1 MVYLT
6 RIEKFNAAHK
16 LWVKHWSEEKNKAIF
31 GKCANK
37 NFHGH
42 NYTLHVTVKSKLDPE
57 TGFVINARDLS
68 AIVKS
73 EIINE
78 LDHMNLN
85 MDIEEFANNVQ
96 PTCENLCVYIWRKL
110 QDKLNNCRLHR
121 IKLYE
126 TDTIYAEYFGGL

>member
-16 LWVKHWSEEKNKAIF
+16 LWVKTWSDEKNKSMF

-42 NYTLHVTVKSKLDPE
+42 NYTLHVTVKGHLDPA
-57 TGFVINARDLS
+57 TGFVINAKDLS
-68 AIVKS
+68 AIVKK
-73 EIINE
+73 EIVEE

-85 MDIEEFANNVQ
+85 MDIPEFEGNIQ
-96 PTCENLCVYIWRKL
+96 PTCENLTLYIWRKL
-110 QDKLNNCRLHR
+110 STNLNNCTLHG

-126 TDTIYAEYFGGL
+126 TDSIYTEYYGE